1 MPTDAK
7 NEIQYVSLTN
17 TINMTNNTQ
26 YKTLHEKNGET
37 MNAKLRE
44 RKKRMRKMKQSIGIN
59 PIKAYV
65 GTLH

>member
-37 MNAKLRE
+37 MNAKLRKRE
-44 RKKRMRKMKQSIGIN
+44 KKECGK
-59 PIKAYV
+59 
-65 GTLH
+65 

>member
-1 MPTDAK
+1 MNKFYPKRLLSGNCVPTDAK

-44 RKKRMRKMKQSIGIN
+44 REREKKECRK
-59 PIKAYV
+59 
-65 GTLH
+65 